1 MEESTGQEQAKD
13 LAGLKKQHTVL
24 EERMNTKQAETESAL
39 DRLRADMAD
48 WKTDMQADMARRDT
62 DMARRDKDNLRW
74 QIGLWVAAVVILGVI
89 IRWPSVPAITG

>member
-1 MEESTGQEQAKD
+1 MEESASHEQAKD
-13 LAGLKKQHTVL
+13 LAELKKQHAVL

-39 DRLRADMAD
+39 DRLRADMAH